1 MAAKQEIELFIS
13 DDGQLKVHIK
23 GMKGPGC
30 LKVIESITKE
40 VGTLQEKQL
49 SSEYY
54 ELPVASQAYETKLRK
69 KQL

>member
-40 VGTLQEKQL
+40 VGILQEKQL

-54 ELPVASQAYETKLRK
+54 EQPGTTVANESKLK
-69 KQL
+69 KK